1 MANLHHTQL
10 CARLQRHLDDLGG
23 PTSLAAY
30 LVMAAPTIDPLL
42 ANGVQWAW
50 LAARI
55 DAVRNAA
62 GETIAPDL
70 PDAQLSRVHVMRTT
84 YSRIKRRRC
93 RPTQPQMPG
102 QTTAAPPIPALPTE
116 GGHDPP
122 RLAGA
127 RNRIH
132 LSARQFA
139 SLGNLEKE

>member
-1 MANLHHTQL
+1 MTNLHHTQL
-10 CARLQRHLDDLGG
+10 CARLQRHYDDLGG

-50 LAARI
+50 IAARI
-55 DAVRNAA
+55 DAVRSAV

-70 PDAQLSRVHVMRTT
+70 PEAEPNRVHVMRTT
-84 YSRIKRRRC
+84 YSRIRERRL
-93 RPTQPQMPG
+93 RPTQPPRSG
-102 QTTAAPPIPALPTE
+102 QTPALTAVPAVPNE

-122 RLAGA
+122 RPAGA

-132 LSARQFA
+132 QSARQFA
-139 SLGNLEKE
+139 SLGTLELE